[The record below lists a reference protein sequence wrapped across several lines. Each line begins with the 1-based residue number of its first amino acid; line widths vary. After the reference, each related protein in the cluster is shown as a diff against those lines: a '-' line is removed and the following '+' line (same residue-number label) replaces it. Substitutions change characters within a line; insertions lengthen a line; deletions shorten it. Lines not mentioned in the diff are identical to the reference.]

1 MSKSSKNKKNK
12 VPKLTEAE
20 YTAYLSSLKEE
31 KPPIAISEN
40 REPSFCNKNEKRL

>member
-31 KPPIAISEN
+31 KPPITISEN
-40 REPSFCNKNEKRL
+40 REPSSCNKNEKRL

>member
-20 YTAYLSSLKEE
+20 YTAYLSSLKEG
-31 KPPIAISEN
+31 KPPIEVNGRQDSSN
-40 REPSFCNKNEKRL
+40 CNKNEKRV